1 MIGYGVFVLGVVA
14 SGDSVMNLNLD
25 LGRLTGPLLVFGGPY
40 SNRQAT
46 EALRAEAERVGIPPE
61 RCICTGDVVAY
72 CADPVGTT
80 DLIRDWG
87 CPVVMGNCE
96 ESLAEGAEDCGCGF
110 LSGSTCDLL
119 SRQWFEYASACL
131 RPDQREWMATLPR
144 LIRFE
149 VEGSAVAVLH
159 GAVDQINR
167 FIFASTPEVE
177 KCRQAD
183 LAEAEVVLAGHC
195 GLPFTQRLHDGRI
208 WHNAGVIGMPA
219 NDGDTTVW
227 YSLVVPQ
234 GGSLRFE
241 HRRLGYDYSAAAA
254 AMRKAGLAED
264 YARALETGLWSSLDV
279 LPAHERAATG
289 RAMMLDQEPF
299 TPP

>member
-1 MIGYGVFVLGVVA
+1 
-14 SGDSVMNLNLD
+14 
-25 LGRLTGPLLVFGGPY
+25 
-40 SNRQAT
+40 
-46 EALRAEAERVGIPPE
+46 
-61 RCICTGDVVAY
+61 
-72 CADPVGTT
+72 
-80 DLIRDWG
+80 
-87 CPVVMGNCE
+87 
-96 ESLAEGAEDCGCGF
+96 
-110 LSGSTCDLL
+110 
-119 SRQWFEYASACL
+119 
-131 RPDQREWMATLPR
+131 
-144 LIRFE
+144 
-149 VEGSAVAVLH
+149 
-159 GAVDQINR
+159 
-167 FIFASTPEVE
+167 VE